1 MIAKKHRISVAEY
14 LTVLIDESEK
24 TQRQISAELGY
35 ENANIITMFKQGLTR
50 IPLSMVGPIANALEI
65 DAGDFLAMV
74 MNEYIPETF
83 KALGPTLLG
92 LTLTR
97 EEYEMINMF
106 RILQE
111 IHIDEYVGD
120 KKPNSKTS

>member
-24 TQRQISAELGY
+24 TQRQIAEELGY

-74 MNEYIPETF
+74 MNEYMPATF

-92 LTLTR
+92 LTLTK

-111 IHIDEYVGD
+111 IHIDEYVGN

>member
-1 MIAKKHRISVAEY
+1 MSKNKSKVSVAEY
-14 LTVLIDESEK
+14 LSILVDSSDK
-24 TQRQISAELGY
+24 TQRQIAQELGY

-50 IPLSMVGPIANALEI
+50 VPLNMVGSIANVLEI

-74 MNEYIPETF
+74 MNEYMPETF
-83 KALGPTLLG
+83 KALRPTLLG

-97 EEYEMINMF
+97 EEYEMVNMF

-111 IHIDEYVGD
+111 IHYNQYGIKEPKDN
-120 KKPNSKTS
+120 PN